1 MFTAFPFCPCG
12 KEKAAPVAVFPEE
25 VEEVVPVADSL
36 LLTSDS
42 NLISPVARSNDS
54 LVSNKDSLSAVAQ
67 IDPGPSPVKSRF
79 SSANT
84 FSGKRVNLDKGKRIV
99 CFFAAGCDHCREA
112 ARELRKMRDQGAL
125 PPVYVYFMD
134 EETFKIP
141 EFFEFA
147 GREFPYT
154 VLDIPTFWTLIGPD
168 GSTPG
173 VFYLWNGN
181 IRNYYVGTED
191 KAFKPE
197 LLKKAIESGK

>member
-1 MFTAFPFCPCG
+1 MFMAFPFCPCG
-12 KEKAAPVAVFPEE
+12 KDKEPNLAVFPTE
-25 VEEVVPVADSL
+25 VEEEEPVVDTLISASDSSLSTSVKTSGDSL
-36 LLTSDS
+36 STG
-42 NLISPVARSNDS
+42 
-54 LVSNKDSLSAVAQ
+54 KDSLSVMLPEQ
-67 IDPGPSPVKSRF
+67 QGPTPVKSRF
-79 SSANT
+79 STSNT

-112 ARELRKMRDQGAL
+112 ARELRKMREKGGL
-125 PPVYVYFMD
+125 PSVYIYFMD
-134 EETFKIP
+134 EEAFKIP

-181 IRNYYVGTED
+181 IRNYYVGTEE

-197 LLKKAIESGK
+197 LLKKAIESDQ